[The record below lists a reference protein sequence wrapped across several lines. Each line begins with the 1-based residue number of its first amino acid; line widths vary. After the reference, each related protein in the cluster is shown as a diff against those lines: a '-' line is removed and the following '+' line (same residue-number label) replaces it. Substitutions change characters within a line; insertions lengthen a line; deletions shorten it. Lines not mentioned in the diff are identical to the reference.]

1 MYVTDWHRMPFGT
14 IHSFTKMYMKALIY
28 GQGLTNVEEY
38 PYIEQVLESLKS
50 HEVDIS
56 IYHPCAVTL
65 KKYMDIKSYPTVKH
79 YEDVENAGFDLMI
92 TLGGDGTILKAITLI
107 RQLNIPILGINL
119 GRLGFLASVEKKI
132 IPNAIK
138 SLMKKDYSI
147 LRRTILNVESNISIF
162 RDFPYGLNDFTI
174 NRRDTSS
181 MITIHVYVDDELL
194 NSYWADG
201 LIVSTPTGSTGYSLS
216 CDGPIVLPDSK
227 AFIITPVA
235 PHNLNVRPI
244 VLPDYHTIKINVE
257 GRINSF
263 MCTLDSRYET
273 ITSNHQIM
281 LKKGDFEVSF
291 IQLKGQ
297 SFMKTLGNKLH
308 WGKDKRN

>member
-1 MYVTDWHRMPFGT
+1 
-14 IHSFTKMYMKALIY
+14 MKTLIF
-28 GQGLTNVEEY
+28 GQGLSNVDEY

-50 HEVDIS
+50 YDVDVS
-56 IYHPCAVTL
+56 IYQPCAQTL
-65 KKYMDIKSYPTVKH
+65 KKHIDIKPYSTVKNFA
-79 YEDVENAGFDLMI
+79 DVEKAGFDLMI

-107 RQLNIPILGINL
+107 RHLNIPILGINL

-138 SLMKKDYSI
+138 SLMKKDFTI
-147 LRRTILNVESNISIF
+147 LKRTILNVESNLPMF
-162 RDFPYGLNDFTI
+162 QDFPYGLNDFTI

-181 MITIHVYVDDELL
+181 MITIHVFVDDELL

-244 VLPDYHTIKINVE
+244 VLPDNHIIKIHVE

-273 ITSNHQIM
+273 ITSNHQII
-281 LKKGDFEVSF
+281 LKKGDFDVSF